1 MVLNPET
8 QKKAQEEIDRV
19 VGHARLPNF
28 DDRDSL
34 TYVEALIREVMRWHP
49 PLPLGVYRA
58 FMSHSLLTAPE
69 KGSPMRRSKMIFT
82 MDI

>member
-1 MVLNPET
+1 MVLNPDV

-19 VGHARLPNF
+19 VGNDRLPNF

-34 TYVEALIREVMRWHP
+34 IYVEAVIREVMRWHP
-49 PLPLGVYRA
+49 PLPLGVYWA
-58 FMSHSLLTAPE
+58 FMSHCLLTAPE
-69 KGSPMRRSKMIFT
+69 KVSPMRRSKMIFT